1 MSFAVIKASG
11 SQYKV
16 SEGEE
21 IKLDRVEKEQE
32 EKIEFPEV
40 LLLVDNGKVTLGQ
53 PFIKNCRVIGQV
65 VNHYK
70 GDKIR
75 VATYKAKSRYR
86 KVKGYRH
93 QYTTVLIKDV
103 KVLNSKSE
111 ARNTKQIRNPK
122 SK

>member
-1 MSFAVIKASG
+1 MRRFAVINASG
-11 SQYKV
+11 TQYKV
-16 SEGEE
+16 TKGEKIE
-21 IKLDRVEKEQE
+21 LDRIEQKAG

-93 QYTTVLIKDV
+93 QYTSVLIEDIK
-103 KVLNSKSE
+103 LT
-111 ARNTKQIRNPK
+111 ARPAPREGQGY
-122 SK
+122 S